1 LFAATLVRDRHVRSF
16 QVRLARAGGWEA
28 WQQVDQQI
36 VEQQRHTDWQRVE
49 QTLARFA
56 REIEDLLE
64 QGWSET
70 SIASR

>member
-1 LFAATLVRDRHVRSF
+1 LFATTLIRDRHVRSF
-16 QVRLARAGGWEA
+16 EVRLARTGGWEA